1 MASSLD
7 SNIKLDQAPAQ
18 AVRNPSNALNGIAC
32 VAGSQGFFKEP
43 LHVSSPPG
51 HLFDSDSVSEGSSEG
66 SRISETPI
74 HVDPTSRLNH
84 LASLIE
90 HAECELGSLHLVP
103 SGFVEEGADRPKF
116 DGNTVMAD
124 PEPFSESSQNAACAF
139 LRERMVIAK
148 SRVSKLSRIIEKLEL
163 QRQAARSELADAE
176 VVINLLEKN
185 C

>member
-1 MASSLD
+1 M
-7 SNIKLDQAPAQ
+7 
-18 AVRNPSNALNGIAC
+18 
-32 VAGSQGFFKEP
+32 
-43 LHVSSPPG
+43 
-51 HLFDSDSVSEGSSEG
+51 
-66 SRISETPI
+66 
-74 HVDPTSRLNH
+74 
-84 LASLIE
+84 
-90 HAECELGSLHLVP
+90 P

-176 VVINLLEKN
+176 VVINFLEKTW
-185 C
+185 